1 MSKDGL
7 AVKRIVGNEQYFTPN
22 DVARQC
28 VDRLDALYP
37 LSSFDLIV
45 EPSAGDGSFAALLP
59 NSAIALDIDPQSDD
73 IVRADFLTWQAP
85 ESHRALVIGN
95 PPFGARA
102 KMAMEFIAAAAR
114 FADVLAF
121 ILPMSFNKYTFRDR
135 VPREFHLVDSVD
147 IPGRYLVGGDETMVN
162 TVFQIWE
169 RRDILRERTVATT
182 NHPDLVMKHAHLSR
196 TTDMER
202 EALRRDFDFAI
213 AQVGANFA
221 PKDVDIVTKG
231 SHWFV
236 RGTVP
241 GVRQVFERLD
251 FSGLERMNTAHTSLS
266 KRDIIEA
273 YVRALEICE

>member
-1 MSKDGL
+1 M
-7 AVKRIVGNEQYFTPN
+7 KRIVGNEQYFTPD

-28 VDRLDALYP
+28 VDRVAALYP
-37 LSSFDLIV
+37 LDTFDLIV
-45 EPSAGDGSFAALLP
+45 EPSAGDGAFTRHLP
-59 NSAIALDIDPQSDD
+59 ARAVAVDIDPQTDT
-73 IVRADFLTWQAP
+73 IVRADFRAWQAP
-85 ESHRALVIGN
+85 AATRALVIGN

-102 KMAMEFIAAAAR
+102 KLAVEFIAAATR
-114 FADVLAF
+114 FAEVVAF
-121 ILPMSFNKYTFRDR
+121 ILPMSFNKYTFQNR
-135 VPREFHLVDSVD
+135 VPANFHLVDTTDMTS
-147 IPGRYLVGGDETMVN
+147 RYLVGGDETVVN

-169 RRDILRERTVATT
+169 RRDVPRERPVAIT

-196 TTDMER
+196 TTETER

-221 PKDVDIVTKG
+221 PKDVDTVTKG

-241 GVRQVFERLD
+241 GVHEVFERLD

-273 YVRALEICE
+273 YVRALEIQPSSD